1 MKDYKKYKWFYTSS
15 DKLVVGGKN
24 AKQNDELLKKV
35 QKMKG
40 NFYIMHTSHPGSP
53 FSAIISDPKTV
64 KKTDLEECAIFT
76 GAFSRAWKKGMK
88 KTKIHIFRKNQISKE
103 KNMKEGMWGVS
114 GNIKKMTVELK
125 LALTK
130 QKRTLR
136 AVPLK
141 SSNNT
146 LLEITPGK
154 IDKEKMFLT
163 IKKAIKNS
171 KLEKEE
177 FMAALP
183 AGGIRIDK

>member
-1 MKDYKKYKWFYTSS
+1 
-15 DKLVVGGKN
+15 
-24 AKQNDELLKKV
+24 
-35 QKMKG
+35 
-40 NFYIMHTSHPGSP
+40 
-53 FSAIISDPKTV
+53 
-64 KKTDLEECAIFT
+64 
-76 GAFSRAWKKGMK
+76 MK